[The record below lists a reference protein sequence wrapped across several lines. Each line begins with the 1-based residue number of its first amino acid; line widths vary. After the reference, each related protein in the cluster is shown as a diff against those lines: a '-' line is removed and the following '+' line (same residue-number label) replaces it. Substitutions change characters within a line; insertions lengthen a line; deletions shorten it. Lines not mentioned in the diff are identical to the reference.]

1 MNFNDRQL
9 RQPATFVESKGLIL
23 VENLQ
28 PTTTNRNENNPEIT
42 QHNNKDILND
52 DVKDIKEQ
60 ENIDQDLLNEV
71 TVRFLHYFDIYE
83 NMSLQNRNFNTQV
96 IYNIKDIELKAI
108 NHVPTNFNENNLDEM
123 SYGLLM

>member
-52 DVKDIKEQ
+52 DVKDIKE
-60 ENIDQDLLNEV
+60 
-71 TVRFLHYFDIYE
+71 
-83 NMSLQNRNFNTQV
+83 
-96 IYNIKDIELKAI
+96 
-108 NHVPTNFNENNLDEM
+108 
-123 SYGLLM
+123 